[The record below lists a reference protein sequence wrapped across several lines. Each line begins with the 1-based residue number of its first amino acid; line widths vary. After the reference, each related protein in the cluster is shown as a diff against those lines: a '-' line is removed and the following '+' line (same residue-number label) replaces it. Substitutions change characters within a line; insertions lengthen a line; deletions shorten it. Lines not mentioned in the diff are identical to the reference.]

1 MGQTKENMK
10 MLEPYRGLQ
19 LCKTG
24 VREQVEVFLIR
35 GNTWDQLFKT
45 YTFKKPA
52 DAKEVI
58 DHHFTEAKK

>member
-1 MGQTKENMK
+1 M
-10 MLEPYRGLQ
+10 
-19 LCKTG
+19 CKTG